1 MLDKQL
7 LSPANSVSCLVQV
20 LFLLQNV
27 TDQNLLLIDIASV
40 LFPQLSFIRSK
51 KDQY

>member
-7 LSPANSVSCLVQV
+7 LSPANSVSCLV

-40 LFPQLSFIRSK
+40 PLPQLSFIRSK